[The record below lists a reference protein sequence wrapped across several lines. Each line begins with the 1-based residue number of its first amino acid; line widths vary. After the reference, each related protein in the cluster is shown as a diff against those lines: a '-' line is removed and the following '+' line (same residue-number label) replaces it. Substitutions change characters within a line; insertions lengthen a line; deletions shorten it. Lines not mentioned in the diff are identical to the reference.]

1 MPALSHREISQA
13 FLRAFAESDA
23 SAIELS
29 SGPGNPKRFLIQ
41 DNRSSYEAWIYVW
54 TLTHGGGAARPT
66 NEYRVQIT
74 GVTSPLPLNP
84 SGGPTL
90 LMGYE
95 PNTRCFAG
103 FDVAKHFTFSQRS
116 PSIQI
121 PITALHDA
129 LQFGLAFA
137 QKGNDE
143 IAVAIRPDQLLGY
156 VVNAPLLHAQ
166 GSDAVTSGLLARVA
180 ELGEVPREEMET
192 LTPERQ
198 RIVSSISRLSRES
211 SFRRK
216 VITAYERRCAVTRI
230 QLELIDA
237 AHILPVGIE
246 GSSDEV
252 SNGLC
257 LSPTYHR
264 AFDRALI
271 FLDESLVMRI
281 NEERV
286 NELQQKG
293 FAGGLHD
300 FQRYLGQRIHL
311 PSDRQQWPDV
321 ELIRAANRARGIG

>member
-1 MPALSHREISQA
+1 MPALSHRALAQA
-13 FLRAFAESDA
+13 FLLAFAESGA
-23 SAIELS
+23 SALELS
-29 SGPGNPKRFLIQ
+29 PRPGNPKRFVVQ
-41 DNRSSYEAWIYVW
+41 ADRSSFEAWIYVW

-66 NEYRVQIT
+66 NEYRIQIT
-74 GVTSPLPLNP
+74 GVTSPLLLNP
-84 SGGPTL
+84 RGGPTL

-95 PNTRCFAG
+95 PNTGCFAG
-103 FDVAKHFTFSQRS
+103 FDVAKHFTFSRRS

-180 ELGEVPREEMET
+180 ELGEVSREEMET

-230 QLELIDA
+230 QLDLIDA
-237 AHILPVGIE
+237 AHILSVGIE
-246 GSSDEV
+246 GSSDDV
-252 SNGLC
+252 RNGLC

-281 NEERV
+281 NEDRV
-286 NELQQKG
+286 AELQQKG
-293 FAGGLHD
+293 VAGGLHD
-300 FQRYLGQRIHL
+300 FQRYLNQRIHL
-311 PSDRQQWPDV
+311 PPDREQWPDV
-321 ELIRAANRARGIG
+321 ELIRVANRTRGIG